1 MVKSNRAL
9 HYLQFKFLNKK
20 KFRFFS
26 RFVLISLTFWII
38 TKLSNTYNSSIS
50 FNITLTDIPDFVIP
64 KNTGSLILNADII
77 GSGIELLLYKFI
89 NDEIIISLKDADFS
103 SDLAHIDLL
112 GQQFSIQ
119 QQLFQNTTVNQFKP
133 SILTFEFDRLIRK
146 KLPILALMDINYE
159 LGFERSGDWVTK
171 PDSVWVSG
179 PSNIMDTLTYLPTE
193 NFKKNKVD
201 RPINKKLRLRE
212 IPQLKFDFSYVKV
225 TALVN
230 RFTEKTLETFVNIKN
245 LPDSLIIKLFPQSV
259 QTTFIVLID
268 NIEEIKSS
276 DFLFYCDFNDTKNGI
291 SNSLNI
297 KLGNHPQG
305 VRNIRWSPKKLDYL
319 IRQ

>member
-1 MVKSNRAL
+1 MVKSKQAL
-9 HYLQFKFLNKK
+9 NYLQFKFLNKK
-20 KFRFFS
+20 KFRFFFP
-26 RFVLISLTFWII
+26 FVLISLTFWII
-38 TKLSNTYNSSIS
+38 TKLSNTYNSSIT
-50 FNITLTDIPDFVIP
+50 FNITLTDIPDFIIP

-77 GSGIELLLYKFI
+77 GSGVQLLLYKFI
-89 NDEIIISLKDADFS
+89 NDEIIISLKDGDFS

-119 QQLFQNTTVNQFKP
+119 QQLFQNTTVNQFQP

-146 KLPILALMDINYE
+146 KIPILPLMDINYK
-159 LGFERSGDWVTK
+159 LGFERFGDWVTK

-201 RPINKKLRLRE
+201 KHINERLRLRE

-291 SNSLNI
+291 SNSLNV
-297 KLGNHPQG
+297 KLDNHPQG
-305 VRNIRWSPKKLDYL
+305 VRNIRWSPSKLDYL